1 MNSQHLFL
9 INFIIFLALVLLF
22 VFRSKPKQPTVLNLK
37 AEPKH
42 AEVESAGEKSDDV
55 RVDGA
60 KDVTPPPS
68 KVINPGVNK
77 LIQKSNSV
85 FFMYNGHEWEA
96 FEVLGLPK
104 GCDIQSATS
113 HYQNLIRTSDPSTFE
128 FFELAYAAILKSRQN

>member
-1 MNSQHLFL
+1 MLY
-9 INFIIFLALVLLF
+9 F
-22 VFRSKPKQPTVLNLK
+22 VFGRSKPKQPTVLNLK
-37 AEPKH
+37 ADPIPTELDP
-42 AEVESAGEKSDDV
+42 ADEKSDAA
-55 RVDGA
+55 RVSGA
-60 KDVTPPPS
+60 KDVTPP
-68 KVINPGVNK
+68 ITNPANPAVNK

-128 FFELAYAAILKSRQN
+128 FFESAYAAVLKSRQN

>member
-1 MNSQHLFL
+1 MNSQDIFL
-9 INFIIFLALVLLF
+9 LNFIIFLALVLYF
-22 VFRSKPKQPTVLNLK
+22 VFGRSKPQQPTVLNLK
-37 AEPKH
+37 AAPKPEEIDF
-42 AEVESAGEKSDDV
+42 ADEKSIAT
-55 RVDGA
+55 RMDGA
-60 KDVTPPPS
+60 KDVTPPKAEIS
-68 KVINPGVNK
+68 SGNK

-128 FFELAYAAILKSRQN
+128 FFELAYAAILKSRQS

>member
-1 MNSQHLFL
+1 MLY
-9 INFIIFLALVLLF
+9 F
-22 VFRSKPKQPTVLNLK
+22 VFGRSKPKQPTVLNLK
-37 AEPKH
+37 AESKQSEADP
-42 AEVESAGEKSDDV
+42 SDDEKSDAL
-55 RVDGA
+55 RASGA
-60 KDVTPPPS
+60 KDVTPPTIP
-68 KVINPGVNK
+68 VVNN
-77 LIQKSNSV
+77 LIRKSNSV